1 MRTELDLVKY
11 TLWRGGVLLGRVRV
25 PFPTS
30 SPGLLAGMLE
40 IESAFSDV
48 DEIMQSWPP
57 FPGSPVFASRKS
69 EVRRGSGAVALRE
82 LTPEDAAGIPPDRI
96 LEVRDQHGQPVVTDL
111 IGIDLLPDELM
122 AQGELFDICVKREIP
137 ISRWS
142 LVAHVRDGI
151 CGSP

>member
-1 MRTELDLVKY
+1 MRNELDLVKY
-11 TLWRGGVLLGRVRV
+11 TLWRGGVLMGRVRV
-25 PFPTS
+25 RFPTS
-30 SPGLLAGMLE
+30 SPDLLAGMLE

-57 FPGSPVFASRKS
+57 FLGAPVFESRKS
-69 EVRRGSGAVALRE
+69 DARRGSGAVALRE
-82 LTPEDAAGIPPDRI
+82 LTREDASGIPPARV
-96 LEVRDQHGQPVVTDL
+96 LEVRDQRGQPVVTDL

-151 CGSP
+151 CGST